1 MNDTKLVWPIIF
13 LLAIIKFALPFF
25 LQHPIYEL
33 HRDEFLY
40 LEQGHHLAWGYMEV
54 PPMLSWLSWLT
65 HLFGGSFFWV
75 KFWPSLFGA
84 ITLAVTC
91 AMVIEMGG
99 KLFAIVVAGLC
110 IMFTA
115 YLRLHFLFQANFLE
129 VFWWALSA
137 YFITRYINSKHIK
150 YLYCIGFAFGCAWL
164 SKNSVS
170 FLIIGFAVALLAT
183 QYRSLLLNKHLYGA
197 GLLALIIALP
207 NLIWQYN
214 HNWPLLHHMEELR
227 ETQLKFLSPVD
238 FLTGQVFMYFTA
250 FFIWVMG
257 LIWLFTAKGKPYR
270 MLAWIY
276 LSVMVL
282 LIVTSGKNYYSMGL
296 YPMLFAA
303 GSVALQQWTTVK
315 LKWLRWVTVA
325 LILFLAGFT
334 LPMAMPLWEPDKLA
348 AYYQERD
355 VEGTGMLKWEDQQN
369 HSLPQDFAD
378 YLGWKEITEKTEKL
392 YQSLPQA
399 DKASTVV
406 YCRHYGLAGALKYYG
421 KDEQFRSKVISDNGS
436 FLHWIP
442 NEFGFKHL
450 IFVGRRMPAADDEV
464 FQHFEKITLIDSV
477 TYKHSRQ
484 LGDRVIFFQNVDSTG
499 LKLATEGLKQ
509 MKQEFNRK
517 KLQ

>member
-1 MNDTKLVWPIIF
+1 MNLTKSPKLLIC

-25 LQHPIYEL
+25 LQHPVYEL

-54 PPMLSWLSWLT
+54 PPMLSWLSYLT

-84 ITLAVTC
+84 FTLIITC
-91 AMVIEMGG
+91 YMVVEMGG
-99 KLFAIVVAGLC
+99 KSFAVFVAGLC
-110 IMFTA
+110 ILFTA

-137 YFITRYINSKHIK
+137 YFIIRYINSKQVK
-150 YLYCIGFAFGCAWL
+150 FLYWIGFAFGCAWL

-170 FLIIGFAVALLAT
+170 FFILGFAVALLLT

-197 GLLALIIALP
+197 GLLAFVIALP
-207 NLIWQYN
+207 NLLWQYN
-214 HNWPLLHHMEELR
+214 HNWPLLHHMKELR
-227 ETQLKFLSPVD
+227 ETQLQFLSPVD
-238 FLTGQVFMYFTA
+238 FLTGQIFMYFTA

-257 LIWLFTAKGKPYR
+257 LIWLFTTAGKQYR
-270 MLAWIY
+270 ILAWIY
-276 LSVMVL
+276 LTVIVL
-282 LIVTSGKNYYSMGL
+282 LVISSGKNYYSMGL

-315 LKWLRWVTVA
+315 LKWLRWAAVA
-325 LILFLAGFT
+325 VILFLAGFT
-334 LPMAMPLWEPDKLA
+334 LPMAMPLWGPDKLA
-348 AYYQERD
+348 AYYKKRD

-378 YLGWKEITEKTEKL
+378 YLGWKEIAEKTERF
-392 YQSLPQA
+392 YQSLPQTEK
-399 DKASTVV
+399 DSTVV

-421 KDEQFRSKVISDNGS
+421 NDEQFKSKVISDNGS

-442 NEFGFKHL
+442 NDFGFKHL
-450 IFVGRRMPAADDEV
+450 IFVGRRMPDADDEV
-464 FQHFEKITLIDSV
+464 FQHFEKATIIDSV

-484 LGDRVIFFQNVDSTG
+484 LGDKVIFFENADS
-499 LKLATEGLKQ
+499 LASKLAAEGLKQ
-509 MKQEFNRK
+509 MKQEFSRK
-517 KLQ
+517 KL

>member
-1 MNDTKLVWPIIF
+1 MNLTKSAWPFIF
-13 LLAIIKFALPFF
+13 LLAILKFALPFF

-54 PPMLSWLSWLT
+54 PPMLSWLSYLT
-65 HLFGGSFFWV
+65 HLFGGGFFWV

-84 ITLAVTC
+84 LTLVITC
-91 AMVIEMGG
+91 AIVLEMGG
-99 KLFAIVVAGLC
+99 KFFAVFIAGMC

-129 VFWWALSA
+129 VFWWTLSA
-137 YFITRYINSKHIK
+137 YFITRYINSKQIK
-150 YLYCIGFAFGCAWL
+150 YLYWIGFTFGCAWL

-170 FLIIGFAVALLAT
+170 FFIIGFAVALLLT

-197 GLLALIIALP
+197 GLLALIITLP
-207 NLIWQYN
+207 NLLWQYN

-238 FLTGQVFMYFTA
+238 FLMGQMWMYFSA

-257 LIWLFTAKGKPYR
+257 LIWLFTAKGKRYLL
-270 MLAWIY
+270 LACIY
-276 LSVMVL
+276 ITVIVL
-282 LIVTSGKNYYSMGL
+282 LIISSGKNYYSMGL

-303 GSVALQQWTTVK
+303 GAVAIEQWTSVRI
-315 LKWLRWVTVA
+315 KWLRWVTAAV
-325 LILFLAGFT
+325 ILFLVWVI
-334 LPMAMPLWEPDKLA
+334 LPVAMPIWEPDKLA
-348 AYYQERD
+348 AFYKKNGID
-355 VEGTGMLKWEDQQN
+355 KSGALKWEDQQN

-378 YLGWKEITEKTEKL
+378 YLGWKEITTKAEKF
-392 YQSLPQA
+392 YQLLPQA
-399 DKASTVV
+399 TKDSTVV

-421 KDEQFRSKVISDNGS
+421 KDDAFKSKVISDNGS

-450 IFVGRRMPAADDEV
+450 IFVGRRMPDADDEV
-464 FQHFEKITLIDSV
+464 FQHFEKVTLIDSV

-484 LGDRVIFFQNVDSTG
+484 LGDKVIFFEHVDSVG
-499 LKLATEGLKQ
+499 SNLAAEGLKQ
-509 MKQEFNRK
+509 MKQEFSRK
-517 KLQ
+517 KL